1 MKGCFTCDECIF
13 KNCSL
18 TFLKPVSSFG
28 VSYLK
33 NISKTFSKK
42 VPNIIVSSSLITI
55 SFTDYHIVHWL
66 PNIIVSSSLITISF
80 TKYTLFYKQPFY
92 KQHQNEIG
100 KKTGKTKAKQHRKNF
115 CNLKAIHFLHPCYHP
130 KLIWEI
136 VKNIAKS
143 KCVCFNQVTVLI
155 VMKIRVKLT

>member
-1 MKGCFTCDECIF
+1 MWTILFSRNLTVHLVKGCFTCDECIF

-42 VPNIIVSSSLITI
+42 V
-55 SFTDYHIVHWL
+55 

-143 KCVCFNQVTVLI
+143 KCVCFNQVAVLI
-155 VMKIRVKLT
+155 VMKIRVKMT